1 MPLIIRPALPAAPA
15 ILVRDLIAMLRRH
28 FYAPVAK
35 RFRGLRSPAFKRRA
49 VRVVL
54 DVADHKV
61 REVAVFVGE
70 GVEETGAVVDD
81 FGGEFDGGVMADL
94 SFGDVGG
101 RVRGGGVGGCEVDGA
116 GIGTGID
123 AAAV

>member
-1 MPLIIRPALPAAPA
+1 M
-15 ILVRDLIAMLRRH
+15 
-28 FYAPVAK
+28 
-35 RFRGLRSPAFKRRA
+35 
-49 VRVVL
+49 RVVL

-94 SFGDVGG
+94 NFGGVGG
-101 RVRGGGVGGCEVDGA
+101 RVGGGGGVGGCEVDGA